1 MMLLDIDVRLN
12 RLIRGSL
19 KNVSQV
25 NETSS
30 SRRESEKNVMVEKF
44 LGRMEVEKGFIQI
57 PTKSL
62 NELTGDMPKPSKT
75 LLNGETA
82 RLDSFGRLW
91 SSSLKGK
98 FPLGSQIQLTKTKE
112 GFQVELVKNASND
125 VVSMMDPQTKT
136 ELSYTPKTEKTLDY
150 LLNITV
156 RRERKPYFK
165 VIQAKPHTPVYMMH
179 KFWARRPHNVFAELI
194 AHSSELGDI
203 VLDPFCGGGVTVVEA
218 LGLRRKV
225 VGIDLNPLATYVT
238 EMEVSP
244 LNVDNFWQGFLEI
257 KKKLEPELSG
267 LYRTSCPKCQ
277 SKMAV
282 FDWLEWEGE
291 KPTRMKLI
299 CPNCGI
305 QTKEAEE
312 EDVALSKRIEEN
324 FEKIASQRQF
334 WYPKTAI
341 PNGDKTEGIIKDG
354 YTHFWQLFT
363 IRNLLVLSILYK
375 EISAINNKDI
385 RKFLMF
391 AFSSSLKWASKQ
403 SHLRGE
409 IVEGWAMHAYW
420 LYPKTLEI
428 NVWNTFFRRC
438 TAVARGKKYGNE
450 NIGTYYRKAQ
460 SFKDLLDD
468 KGTCLLLTQSSTN
481 LPIPDEMVDVIV
493 TDPPYGGNVNYGEL
507 ADYWIVW
514 HNKDEVIDKTQ
525 EIIVNK
531 NQRKGLTEYEEGLT
545 QVFKECY
552 RVLKKGGNMIVTF
565 NSRKL
570 HVVASFVIAA
580 TRDGFVLHPEG
591 LLYQPPIR
599 AYTTTF
605 HAMQIGAFI
614 GDFVFTF
621 YKPSNPA
628 TDMPLAET
636 EISDFKE
643 HIDGLIKNH
652 IGERITEPELREKA
666 YRSLIPFLALHARTN
681 LSACREAVRFFEE
694 QMKKLEP
701 HFKELREEIIE
712 ERRKKYLSKRMN
724 YS

>member
-1 MMLLDIDVRLN
+1 MNHAEL
-12 RLIRGSL
+12 
-19 KNVSQV
+19 
-25 NETSS
+25 
-30 SRRESEKNVMVEKF
+30 EKKIMVEKV
-44 LGRMEVEKGFIQI
+44 LGRMEVLKGFIQI
-57 PTKSL
+57 PAKNL
-62 NELTGDMPKPSKT
+62 KEFTGDMPVPFKT

-82 RLDSFGRLW
+82 RVDSYGRLW
-91 SSSLKGK
+91 SSHLKGR
-98 FPLGSQIQLTKTKE
+98 FPLGSRIHLVKTTE
-112 GFQVELVKNASND
+112 GFQVELVKNASDD
-125 VVSMMDPQTKT
+125 VVPMMKSQIKT
-136 ELSYTPKTEKTLDY
+136 ELSYTPKAEKTLDY
-150 LLNITV
+150 LLNLPV
-156 RRERKPYFK
+156 RRERKTYSK

-194 AHSSELGDI
+194 AHYSEPSDTI
-203 VLDPFCGGGVTVVEA
+203 LDPFCGGGVTVVEA
-218 LGLRRKV
+218 LRLRRKI
-225 VGIDLNPLATYVT
+225 VGIDLNPLASYVT
-238 EMEVSP
+238 EMEASP

-257 KKKLEPELSG
+257 KKKVESELSG

-277 SKMAV
+277 SRMAV
-282 FDWLEWEGE
+282 FDWLEWERE

-305 QTKEAEE
+305 QTKEATE
-312 EDVALSKRIEEN
+312 EDIAFSRRIEEN
-324 FEKIASQRQF
+324 FEKIVSERKL
-334 WYPKTAI
+334 WYPKAAI
-341 PNGDKTEGIIKDG
+341 PKGDKTEGIIKDG
-354 YTHFWQLFT
+354 YTRFWQLFT
-363 IRNLLVLSILYK
+363 KRNLLALSILYQ
-375 EISAINNKDI
+375 EISAINNNDI

-438 TAVARGKKYGNE
+438 TAVARGKKYSNE
-450 NIGTYYRKAQ
+450 NIGTHHKKAQ
-460 SFKDLLDD
+460 SFKDLLDG
-468 KGTCLLLTQSSTN
+468 KGTCLLLTQSSTS

-531 NQRKGLTEYEEGLT
+531 NQRKSLTEYEEGLT

-552 RVLKKGGNMIVTF
+552 RVLKNGGNMIVTF

-580 TRDGFVLHPEG
+580 TRAGLVLHPEG

-605 HAMQIGAFI
+605 HAMQVGAFI
-614 GDFVFTF
+614 GDFIFTF
-621 YKPSNPA
+621 YKSSNPA

-636 EISDFKE
+636 ELSDFKE
-643 HIDGLIKNH
+643 HIDGLIRNH

-666 YRSLIPFLALHARTN
+666 YRTLIPFLALHARTH
-681 LSACREAVRFFEE
+681 LSTCREAVRFFEE
-694 QMKKLEP
+694 QMKKLTP
-701 HFKELREEIIE
+701 HFKELREKIIE